1 MILVELV
8 KVGFLGFAVV
18 VLLLSFRLLRGITD
32 RSDLPDSA
40 VSIRAREIRVYMGL
54 SILVIALGLFW
65 DQTHPQVTLLVDV
78 RPDDMEGFA
87 ISVGAQPVDW
97 KEGKR
102 TVALGRYQEMTLDL
116 VKIDRKLRGARDFN
130 SQVKATQLKE
140 AAKDFEGEEAG
151 L

>member
-1 MILVELV
+1 
-8 KVGFLGFAVV
+8 
-18 VLLLSFRLLRGITD
+18 
-32 RSDLPDSA
+32 
-40 VSIRAREIRVYMGL
+40 
-54 SILVIALGLFW
+54 VIALGLFW